1 MEVYDD
7 GFGGYRRC
15 EMVVLAV
22 TGCISILSI
31 VAFLLLV
38 KSGGGGGNAKALPLR
53 EQGQIFAQKLVKR
66 L

>member
-1 MEVYDD
+1 MI
-7 GFGGYRRC
+7 
-15 EMVVLAV
+15 VLAV

-38 KSGGGGGNAKALPLR
+38 KSGGAGGNAKALPLR
-53 EQGQIFAQKLVKR
+53 ELGQIFAQKLVKR